1 MRRSSE
7 LLISCRHLSA
17 DRKAPGR
24 AQTRES
30 RGECS
35 PAPAASI
42 HRIVSIA
49 ADDLKEKFEWLH
61 LSFKRFADG
70 KMLREE
76 LLVPPFSSRCYRDQ
90 LLRTRGTGSCWFQA
104 KKEFIIGMCWLGRKS
119 VNWLLPGCSHQV
131 PGYGVTRL
139 AVWLS
144 HCQAFTRRCGL
155 MMV

>member
-1 MRRSSE
+1 MADNYLKLVLGQWRSGGKWTLTQSDMVTHLYWSSYSDKNSEFYVNYAGPESSDPGNYAGDMRRSSE

-49 ADDLKEKFEWLH
+49 ADDLKEKFE
-61 LSFKRFADG
+61 
-70 KMLREE
+70 
-76 LLVPPFSSRCYRDQ
+76 
-90 LLRTRGTGSCWFQA
+90 
-104 KKEFIIGMCWLGRKS
+104 
-119 VNWLLPGCSHQV
+119 
-131 PGYGVTRL
+131 
-139 AVWLS
+139 
-144 HCQAFTRRCGL
+144 
-155 MMV
+155 